1 MKKSVKVKIESRIEN
16 LDEAGLSSG
25 DIERSEVSLLG
36 EMVSSDGGFL
46 ISYSEKTEG
55 GEISS
60 EVTVLDGFVRVSRR
74 GAIESSFDF
83 RRGVSHSSV
92 YSMGGYKFDVKILPK
107 RVDSTLG
114 EDGGLVDLLYNMN
127 IGGAD
132 KAVRMKIWI
141 QMN

>member
-16 LDEAGLSSG
+16 LDGAGLSSG
-25 DIERSEVSLLG
+25 DIERSEASLLG
-36 EMVSSDGGFL
+36 VLSSSDGGFSL
-46 ISYSEKTEG
+46 SYSEKNEG
-55 GEISS
+55 GEVSS
-60 EVTVLDGFVRVSRR
+60 QVTVLDGLVRVIRR

-83 RRGVSHSSV
+83 KRGVSHSSV

-107 RVDSTLG
+107 RVDAALDES
-114 EDGGLVDLLYNMN
+114 GGFIDLFYNMN